1 MHTVIFLAF
10 ALGVMLSP
18 ETLILLGNTLGH
30 EGHAALSGLLG
41 AGALHMLTA
50 RTYGRLGLHP
60 ATSEG
65 ESRVLHAAFGPLV
78 ATVLPLC
85 GRVVYTVGAATG
97 ILAIAGYVFNE
108 VFVYWFPNLGFSFCL
123 LGMVVGLTLVGP
135 RVATLAQLSY
145 VALALGGVLCLATIG
160 LLGLGQAPSVSE
172 VTVAS
177 AFVTVRGL
185 LAGLL
190 LFVGF

>member
-1 MHTVIFLAF
+1 MHATVFLAF

-18 ETLILLGNTLGH
+18 EMLILLGNTLGH
-30 EGHAALSGLLG
+30 EDRAALSGLLV
-41 AGALHMLTA
+41 AGGLHVLTA

-60 ATSEG
+60 AASAG

-85 GRVVYTVGAATG
+85 ARVVFTVCATTG

-123 LGMVVGLTLVGP
+123 LGMVVGLNLAGS
-135 RVATLAQLSY
+135 RVATLTQLSC
-145 VALALGGVLCLATIG
+145 VVLALGGVLGLATMG
-160 LLGLGQAPSVSE
+160 LLGCGHVPPGGEMTAVS
-172 VTVAS
+172 S
-177 AFVTVRGL
+177 FVTMRSL
-185 LAGLL
+185 L
-190 LFVGF
+190 

>member
-1 MHTVIFLAF
+1 MQAVVFLAF

-18 ETLILLGNTLGH
+18 DTLILLGNTLGH
-30 EGHAALSGLLG
+30 EGRAALSGLLV
-41 AGALHMLTA
+41 AGGLHMLTA
-50 RTYGRLGLHP
+50 RTYGRLGLRP
-60 ATSEG
+60 AAREG
-65 ESRVLHAAFGPLV
+65 ESRVLHATFGPLV

-85 GRVVYTVGAATG
+85 ARVVYTVSAATG

-123 LGMVVGLTLVGP
+123 LGIVLGLNLAGS

-145 VALALGGVLCLATIG
+145 VALALGGVLGLGLLG
-160 LLGLGQAPSVSE
+160 LLGLGQVPSVSE
-172 VTVAS
+172 VTAAS
-177 AFVTVRGL
+177 AFVTVRSL

-190 LFVGF
+190 LFV